1 MAELVRSKDNAE
13 KREAQAQ
20 LNLDVAE
27 ASNRA
32 LLREVQE
39 ERTINSRL
47 SAQLARSTGWEEKL
61 NALTLAKDDLVQE
74 RDAESA
80 RSRALESK
88 VAALNVKRCKLS
100 LHPPSEMCLSTTH

>member
-20 LNLDVAE
+20 LNLDIAD

-39 ERTINSRL
+39 ERTSNARL
-47 SAQLARSTGWEEKL
+47 SAQLARSVGWEDRL
-61 NALTLAKDDLVQE
+61 NALTLERDDLVQE

-80 RSRALESK
+80 RSHALESK
-88 VAALNVKRCKLS
+88 ATALTAKCCKFVLA
-100 LHPPSEMCLSTTH
+100 PAMPNMPV